1 MGTTCKLVGRIV
13 YDGPN
18 ALDSRH
24 MYAQPGTGRVVCECE
39 THGMPMS
46 GAPTNPAVDLCPI
59 GRIEAATEAALAK
72 IEQATKEA
80 PR

>member
-24 MYAQPGTGRVVCECE
+24 MYAQPGTQRAVYECE
-39 THGMPMS
+39 THGMPRGS
-46 GAPTNPAVDLCPI
+46 IHLAGSDLCPI
-59 GRIEAATEAALAK
+59 GKIEAATEAALAK

-80 PR
+80 SR